1 MKEEREIQH
10 ADVLIRVTLPVGVE
24 WDDESRKKAI
34 CRKLR
39 LSDLD
44 DGLKIRTPLL
54 AENVDLTRTETM
66 EEAGIRELEEA
77 ESKALAEAERRAE
90 RHFEERAGR
99 HLR

>member
-1 MKEEREIQH
+1 MKEENEVQH
-10 ADVLIRVTLPVGVE
+10 AEVTIWVTIPVHK
-24 WDDESRKKAI
+24 DDSEDSRKRNI
-34 CRKLR
+34 CRRLRFSNMDGDLKLE
-39 LSDLD
+39 S
-44 DGLKIRTPLL
+44 PLL

-66 EEAGIRELEEA
+66 EEAGIREMEEA